1 MIAQA
6 LPANIT
12 NSGAV
17 VKKNETDP
25 LSYRG
30 ASRDI
35 FLTES
40 LGIESPTDWI
50 ADNKNILTK
59 AQVELATAGDM
70 YASIVPTGAR
80 TIRAQK
86 I

>member
-1 MIAQA
+1 MIAQS
-6 LPANIT
+6 LPADIT
-12 NSGAV
+12 SSGAV
-17 VKKNETDP
+17 VKKNETDL
-25 LSYRG
+25 LSYRA

-40 LGIESPTDWI
+40 LGITNPTDWI
-50 ADNKNILTK
+50 AENKDTLTK